1 MVTHVNLQKMPS
13 NLAEPRALRAAAAA
27 YASAIAAPSSR
38 GTEQQHEVPA
48 NVPPIDAKMFE
59 TAVKDLRQRAQ
70 NLQRSL
76 QFSIDESSGRTVIR
90 VVDRETQEVIR
101 QIPEQEVL
109 ALAARLKTS
118 AGVLVQDEA

>member
-1 MVTHVNLQKMPS
+1 MVTHVNLQKMAS
-13 NLAEPRALRAAAAA
+13 NLAEPRAPRAAAAA
-27 YASAIAAPSSR
+27 YASATAATSSR
-38 GTEQQHEVPA
+38 GTEQPHEAPA
-48 NVPPIDAKMFE
+48 NVPSIDAKMFE